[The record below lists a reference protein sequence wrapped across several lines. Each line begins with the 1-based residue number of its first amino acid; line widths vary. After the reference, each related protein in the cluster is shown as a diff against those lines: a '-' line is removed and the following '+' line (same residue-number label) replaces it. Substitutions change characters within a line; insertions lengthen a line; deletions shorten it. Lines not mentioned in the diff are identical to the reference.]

1 MTRESRDIIGE
12 QCVRNDIKET
22 WREHYNHLLNV
33 EFDWNREGLEAAKPV
48 LGP

>member
-1 MTRESRDIIGE
+1 
-12 QCVRNDIKET
+12 VRNDEGRIVVGNNDIKET